1 MCLCNSLKKLSI
13 SFRENDHIVMER
25 AFFITFSDLSIDVAI
40 EEGNHLRELTV
51 RPGSDRTFSVM
62 SKTPQY
68 ASMMETIQPYRDQ
81 LMQAK
86 KQLQDALE
94 GGTTSHPVPVTS
106 SQAKDV
112 LELKEN
118 LSRVRPL

>member
-1 MCLCNSLKKLSI
+1 MIILSW
-13 SFRENDHIVMER
+13 SVLFY
-25 AFFITFSDLSIDVAI
+25 ITFSDLSIDVAI

-86 KQLQDALE
+86 KQLQDALK

-106 SQAKDV
+106 SQANDV